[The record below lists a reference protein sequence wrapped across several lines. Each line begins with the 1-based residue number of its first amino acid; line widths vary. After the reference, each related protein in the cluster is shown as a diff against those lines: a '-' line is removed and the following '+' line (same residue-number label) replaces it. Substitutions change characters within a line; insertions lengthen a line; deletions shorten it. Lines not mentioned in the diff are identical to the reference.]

1 LGLSASRRT
10 RVRGDQRTTATY
22 AWSDMLQNSTPS
34 YRCSGCSAW
43 VRTSSRRPLCTRPA
57 AQIHSGFRGP
67 AYRAAELLSRRRAHG
82 EQQRAASLVYTKE
95 ELRRALR
102 ALGARASLRTGAYSP
117 TRKSAGK
124 GLDMRRRRRPA
135 AHGSVGAVHT
145 LAQPRTL
152 ESFQRG
158 WEPLSAC
165 PSAQPATSG
174 RAAPHR
180 LLCASAASHPSTP
193 TVALRRTR
201 SSPRCATAGL
211 HAHGSARRQRFITC
225 REHARAGAASPSR
238 APLSGAQAA
247 RPPSY

>member
-1 LGLSASRRT
+1 
-10 RVRGDQRTTATY
+10 
-22 AWSDMLQNSTPS
+22 MLKTSTPS

-43 VRTSSRRPLCTRPA
+43 VRTSSRCPLCTRPA
-57 AQIHSGFRGP
+57 AQIHSGFRGL
-67 AYRAAELLSRRRAHG
+67 AYRAAELPSRRRAHG
-82 EQQRAASLVYTKE
+82 EQRRVAPLVCTKG

-102 ALGARASLRTGAYSP
+102 DLGAPASLHTGAHSP
-117 TRKSAGK
+117 TRKSARN
-124 GLDMRRRRRPA
+124 GLEMRRRRMPA

-174 RAAPHR
+174 RAAPHQ
-180 LLCASAASHPSTP
+180 LLCASAASRPTTP

-211 HAHGSARRQRFITC
+211 HAHGSARRQRAITC

>member
-1 LGLSASRRT
+1 
-10 RVRGDQRTTATY
+10 
-22 AWSDMLQNSTPS
+22 MLQNSTPS

-193 TVALRRTR
+193 TVALRR
-201 SSPRCATAGL
+201 AHAQ
-211 HAHGSARRQRFITC
+211 AHGARQQAFMRTVPPVGSVLLLAVSMRERVLPVRPGRRSVAPKRRALHPTSADAAPAVALLYAVMITK
-225 REHARAGAASPSR
+225 SLSR
-238 APLSGAQAA
+238 GK
-247 RPPSY
+247 